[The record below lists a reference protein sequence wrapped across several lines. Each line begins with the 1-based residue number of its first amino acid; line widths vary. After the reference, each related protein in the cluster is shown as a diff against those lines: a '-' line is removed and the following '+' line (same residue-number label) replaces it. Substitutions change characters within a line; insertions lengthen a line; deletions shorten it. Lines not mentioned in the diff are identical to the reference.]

1 MNRGGEAMLYVERD
15 AEGLIIA
22 MHSFPQP
29 NAREEKSAIDEEIL
43 DYLNKTVSADSRKL
57 LLSLSDM
64 GIIRLLE
71 DLIDL
76 LIKKNVICYTELPE
90 QTQKKIQERKRLR
103 ETFRPQT
110 LTVDN
115 IL

>member
-1 MNRGGEAMLYVERD
+1 MLYVERN
-15 AEGLIIA
+15 AEGSIIA
-22 MHSFPQP
+22 MHSLPQP
-29 NAREEKSAIDEEIL
+29 NAMEEKSSIDEEIL

-57 LLSLSDM
+57 LLALSDM

-76 LIKKNVICYTELPE
+76 LIKKNIICYTELPE
-90 QTQKKIQERKRLR
+90 QTRKKIQERKRLR
-103 ETFRPQT
+103 DTGSSQI